1 MAAVDSINTLVSG
14 GSWCSGIRDNILR
27 NMLSLVPLRIST
39 GGWAEVNFEYAAHI
53 SVQGQ

>member
-27 NMLSLVPLRIST
+27 NILSLVALRIST